1 MRRDDRLR
9 ALIEP
14 VVTAFG
20 CELWGLEFS
29 VAGRRG
35 MLRVYIDK
43 PDGVGIQDC
52 ERVGRQLNSLLDVE
66 NPIAGE
72 YTLEVSSPGM
82 DRPLYELDQFRRFV
96 GSDINLRLRESF
108 EGRRKFR
115 GRLVAVENDEIVMLV
130 DDHEYLFPHA
140 AVERASL
147 VPQFGSD

>member
-1 MRRDDRLR
+1 MRRDDRLW

-14 VVTAFG
+14 VATAFG

-29 VAGRRG
+29 ATGRRSL
-35 MLRVYIDK
+35 LRVYIDK

-52 ERVGRQLNSLLDVE
+52 EQIGRQLNSLLDVE

-82 DRPLYELDQFRRFV
+82 DRPLYELEQFRRFV
-96 GSDINLRLRESF
+96 GSDISVRLREAF
-108 EGRRKFR
+108 EGRRKFQ
-115 GRLVAVENDEIVMLV
+115 GRLVAVENDEIVMVV

-140 AVERASL
+140 GVERASV